1 MVASVSPLYNEFDD
15 SGQAWTGLCETYQAT
30 AYHCRG
36 DFLDTLPILP
46 IGLRPA
52 GDRTVYQIFLQKF
65 DITTIRHA
73 IVPITMDY
81 LANVEV
87 WVSISSL
94 ERVAGVGDNV
104 EIIFQGITLA
114 RICKEIHDADKL
126 DMVEPLF
133 SCHPTQSLTIMPSL
147 LVRYAKEVCSA
158 LSALLITSFKRRV
171 QMSLTIV
178 DKSIGGDGQ
187 LCAVLIHLAD
197 ALT

>member
-1 MVASVSPLYNEFDD
+1 
-15 SGQAWTGLCETYQAT
+15 
-30 AYHCRG
+30 
-36 DFLDTLPILP
+36 
-46 IGLRPA
+46 
-52 GDRTVYQIFLQKF
+52 
-65 DITTIRHA
+65 
-73 IVPITMDY
+73 MDY